1 MDTGHTTRAPTAEG
15 AAVSVLLP
23 LPIVAP
29 YDYLVPPGMT
39 LEEGSFVQVPLGA
52 RLATGVVW
60 GPGQG
65 DIDPEKLREI
75 SGVLDLPPM
84 PEDLRRFV
92 DWVAGYT
99 LARRGGVLRMAM
111 SVPRALDAPK
121 TVIEYGMAP
130 GVDEKSE
137 SLPGGAR
144 LTDARRRVLGMLGS
158 GRTKTAVDIAKAAG
172 TSASVVRGL
181 ADAGALLAVTR
192 TEDSSVPQP
201 DPHRCGPD
209 LSDTQSA
216 AACELVK
223 AADEGYSVTLL
234 DGVTGSGKTEVYFEA
249 IAAVLGAGRQ
259 VAVLLPEIALTAD
272 WLGRF
277 EMRFGVPPV
286 AWHSDLPMTLRARN
300 WRAVVRGDARL
311 VVGARSALM
320 LPYHDL
326 GLIVVDE
333 EHDPSFKQED
343 GVIYNARDMAVVRG
357 HISDVPVVL
366 ASATPSLESV
376 NNVWRG
382 RYRRLSLP
390 ERFAQASLPEISAID
405 MRAEQMDS
413 QSWISP
419 TLEAATRQALS
430 AGEQVM
436 MFLNRRGYAPLTLC
450 RACGHRLDCPQC
462 TAWLV
467 EHRLQDRLQCHHCG
481 YSASLPKTCP
491 SCDAEDRFT
500 ACGPGVE
507 RLAEEVRHRFP
518 DVRLEIM
525 SSDTVYR
532 ATETQALVRRMAER
546 EIDMLIGT
554 QIMAKGFHFPLLTL
568 VGVIDADL
576 GLSGGDLRAAE
587 RTYQLLH
594 QVAGRAG
601 REGRQGR
608 VLLQTFEPEHPVMQ
622 ALTGGDRDGFM
633 EAEAASRRQH
643 SMPPYGRLAAVI
655 VSGRNEVA
663 VDETANQLG
672 RSAPRYDG
680 VTVLGPAPA
689 PIPVVRGRHR
699 RRLLVRAAKDV
710 SVQEVLRPWV
720 FGHKPKG
727 GVKIAVDIDPYSFT

>member
-1 MDTGHTTRAPTAEG
+1 MDAGHTTRAPTAED

-29 YDYLVPPGMT
+29 YDYLVTPGMT
-39 LEEGSFVQVPLGA
+39 LEEGSFVRVPLGA
-52 RLATGVVW
+52 RLTTGVVW

-75 SGVLDLPPM
+75 SVVLDLPPM

-99 LARRGGVLRMAM
+99 LARRGSVLRMAM

-192 TEDSSVPQP
+192 TEDGSVPQP
-201 DPHRCGPD
+201 DPHLCGPD

-223 AADEGYSVTLL
+223 AAGEGYSVTLL

-249 IAAVLGAGRQ
+249 IAAVLAAGRQ

-405 MRAEQMDS
+405 MRAEKMGS
-413 QSWISP
+413 QSWVSP
-419 TLEAATRQALS
+419 SLEAAIRQALS

-436 MFLNRRGYAPLTLC
+436 VFLNRRGYAPLTLC
-450 RACGHRLDCPQC
+450 RACGHRLECPQC

-467 EHRLQDRLQCHHCG
+467 EHRLRDRLQCHHCG

-491 SCDAEDRFT
+491 SCDAEDRFS

-518 DVRLEIM
+518 NVRFEIM
-525 SSDTVYR
+525 SSDTIHR
-532 ATETQALVRRMAER
+532 ATEAQALVRRMAER

-554 QIMAKGFHFPLLTL
+554 QIMAKGFHFPLLTM

-601 REGRQGR
+601 RSGRQGR
-608 VLLQTFEPEHPVMQ
+608 ALLQTFQPEHPVMQ

-633 EAEAASRRQH
+633 EVEAASRRQH
-643 SMPPYGRLAAVI
+643 TMPPYGRLAAVI

-672 RSAPRYDG
+672 RSAPHYDG

-689 PIPVVRGRHR
+689 PIAVVRGRHR

-710 SVQEVLRPWV
+710 SLQEVLRPWV

-727 GVKIAVDIDPYSFT
+727 GVRIAVDIDPYSFM

>member
-1 MDTGHTTRAPTAEG
+1 MDTGHTTRAPTAEDP
-15 AAVSVLLP
+15 AVSVLLP
-23 LPIVAP
+23 LQIVAP

-52 RLATGVVW
+52 RLVTGVVW
-60 GPGQG
+60 GPGRG
-65 DIDPEKLREI
+65 DIDPEKLRKI

-144 LTDARRRVLGMLGS
+144 LTDARRRVLRMLGS

-201 DPHRCGPD
+201 DPHLCGPD

-223 AADEGYSVTLL
+223 AADGGYSVTLL

-249 IAAVLGAGRQ
+249 IAAVLAAGRQ

-277 EMRFGVPPV
+277 ERRFGVPPV

-300 WRAVVRGDARL
+300 WRAIVRGEARL

-405 MRAEQMDS
+405 MRAEQIDS
-413 QSWISP
+413 QSWVSP
-419 TLEAATRQALS
+419 SLEAAIRQALS

-436 MFLNRRGYAPLTLC
+436 VFLNRRGYAPLTLC
-450 RACGHRLDCPQC
+450 RACGHRLECPQC

-467 EHRLQDRLQCHHCG
+467 EHRLKDRLQCHHCG

-491 SCDAEDRFT
+491 SCDAEDRFA

-518 DVRLEIM
+518 NIRFEIM
-525 SSDTVYR
+525 SSDTIHR
-532 ATETQALVRRMAER
+532 ATEAQALVRRMVER

-554 QIMAKGFHFPLLTL
+554 QIMAKGFHFPLLTM

-601 REGRQGR
+601 RAGRQGR
-608 VLLQTFEPEHPVMQ
+608 VLLQTFQPEHPVMQ
-622 ALTGGDRDGFM
+622 ALTSGDRDGFM

-643 SMPPYGRLAAVI
+643 TMPPYGRLAAVI

-663 VDETANQLG
+663 VDKTANQLG
-672 RSAPRYDG
+672 RSAPHYDG

-689 PIPVVRGRHR
+689 PIAVLRGRHR

-710 SVQEVLRPWV
+710 SLQEVLRPWV

-727 GVKIAVDIDPYSFT
+727 GVRIAVDIDPYSFM

>member
-1 MDTGHTTRAPTAEG
+1 
-15 AAVSVLLP
+15 
-23 LPIVAP
+23 
-29 YDYLVPPGMT
+29 
-39 LEEGSFVQVPLGA
+39 
-52 RLATGVVW
+52 
-60 GPGQG
+60 
-65 DIDPEKLREI
+65 
-75 SGVLDLPPM
+75 
-84 PEDLRRFV
+84 
-92 DWVAGYT
+92 
-99 LARRGGVLRMAM
+99 
-111 SVPRALDAPK
+111 
-121 TVIEYGMAP
+121 
-130 GVDEKSE
+130 
-137 SLPGGAR
+137 
-144 LTDARRRVLGMLGS
+144 
-158 GRTKTAVDIAKAAG
+158 
-172 TSASVVRGL
+172 L

-201 DPHRCGPD
+201 DPHLCGPD

-223 AADEGYSVTLL
+223 AADGGYSVTLL

-249 IAAVLGAGRQ
+249 IAAVLAAGRQ

-277 EMRFGVPPV
+277 ERRFGVPPV

-300 WRAVVRGDARL
+300 WRAIVRGEARL

-405 MRAEQMDS
+405 MRAEQIDS
-413 QSWISP
+413 QSWVSP
-419 TLEAATRQALS
+419 SLEAAIRQALS

-436 MFLNRRGYAPLTLC
+436 VFLNRRGYAPLTLC
-450 RACGHRLDCPQC
+450 RACGHRLECPQC

-467 EHRLQDRLQCHHCG
+467 EHRLKDRLQCHHCG

-491 SCDAEDRFT
+491 SCDAEDRFA

-518 DVRLEIM
+518 NIRFEIM
-525 SSDTVYR
+525 SSDTIHR
-532 ATETQALVRRMAER
+532 ATEAQALVRRMVER

-554 QIMAKGFHFPLLTL
+554 QIMAKGFHFPLLTM

-601 REGRQGR
+601 RAGRQGR
-608 VLLQTFEPEHPVMQ
+608 VLLQTFQPEHPVMQ
-622 ALTGGDRDGFM
+622 ALTGGDRNGFM

-643 SMPPYGRLAAVI
+643 TMPPYGRLAAVI

-663 VDETANQLG
+663 VDKTANQLG
-672 RSAPRYDG
+672 RSAPHYDG

-689 PIPVVRGRHR
+689 PIAVLRGRHR

-710 SVQEVLRPWV
+710 SLQEVLRPWV

-727 GVKIAVDIDPYSFT
+727 GVRIAVDIDPYSFM

>member
-1 MDTGHTTRAPTAEG
+1 MDTGHTTRAPTAEDP
-15 AAVSVLLP
+15 AVSVLLP
-23 LPIVAP
+23 LQIVAP

-52 RLATGVVW
+52 RLVTGVVW
-60 GPGQG
+60 GPGRG
-65 DIDPEKLREI
+65 DIDPEKLRKI

-144 LTDARRRVLGMLGS
+144 LTDARRRVLRMLGS

-201 DPHRCGPD
+201 DPHLCGPD

-223 AADEGYSVTLL
+223 AADGGYSVTLL

-249 IAAVLGAGRQ
+249 IAAVLAAGRQ

-277 EMRFGVPPV
+277 ERRFGVPPV

-300 WRAVVRGDARL
+300 WRAIVRGEARL

-405 MRAEQMDS
+405 MRAEQIDS
-413 QSWISP
+413 QSWVSP
-419 TLEAATRQALS
+419 SLEAAIRQALS

-436 MFLNRRGYAPLTLC
+436 VFLNRRGYAPLTLC
-450 RACGHRLDCPQC
+450 RACGHRLECPQC

-467 EHRLQDRLQCHHCG
+467 EHRLKDRLQCHHCG

-491 SCDAEDRFT
+491 SCDAEDRFA

-518 DVRLEIM
+518 NIRFEIM
-525 SSDTVYR
+525 SSDTIHR
-532 ATETQALVRRMAER
+532 ATEAQALVRRMVER

-554 QIMAKGFHFPLLTL
+554 QIMAKGFHFPLLTM

-601 REGRQGR
+601 RAGRQGR
-608 VLLQTFEPEHPVMQ
+608 VLLQTFQPEHPVMQ
-622 ALTGGDRDGFM
+622 ALTGGDRNGFM

-643 SMPPYGRLAAVI
+643 TMPPYGRLAAVI

-663 VDETANQLG
+663 VNETANQLG
-672 RSAPRYDG
+672 RSAPHYDG

-689 PIPVVRGRHR
+689 PIAVLRGRHR

-710 SVQEVLRPWV
+710 SLQKVLRPWV

-727 GVKIAVDIDPYSFT
+727 GVRIAVDIDPYSFM